1 MSLANRIAALALA
14 GSFVLPGSAFAVGGD
29 LVPHYGT
36 LGRVSTPMHTA
47 GTAISR
53 MRTDAAGNH
62 YLARWFEWSI
72 PQSTLAG
79 GTVILGTSLVG
90 VTKLD
95 ANGALVT
102 GFGFGGSTTLRIGTD
117 PSVSVSDMLI
127 LADGRILLA
136 GETSTPG
143 AIDPSKCWLAR
154 LNANGLVDT
163 TFGTGGQF
171 ELASSSGAAC
181 SQPHLAMA
189 SGGQV
194 LVGFRGN
201 VDGSGRPQVV
211 RLNADG
217 SLDTAFG
224 TSGYGTPTYGSIV
237 NFSGL
242 AVNAAGEILAAGQ
255 TSIASNGGYF
265 STWYVFRFT
274 AAGAPSGVND
284 PPSAI
289 FAYIND
295 FPKADQPFHI
305 RGLVLQTDGK
315 PVLVGWGW
323 NGFDTDFYLLRVTTT
338 GAIDTTYS
346 GDGRVFIPMNV
357 NDQPT
362 AFWRDASNN
371 ITVAGYT
378 GVSNVTGIARVTS
391 AGVLD
396 SGFGTGGKL
405 FLDIQSGTAIQ
416 DSAGRFVTAF
426 STQVRRFLGTGA
438 TDTAFGSGGTTTLA
452 RPTTTAT
459 IQALARQST
468 GRIVAS
474 GWSQDAFQPQAI
486 LVRYDVSNTLNTF
499 FGDDSQDRILLG
511 MTEAPALA
519 MQPDNK
525 IVVAGTRIEAGT
537 GRQTW
542 GVYRFGEHGATDTT
556 FGGTPAP
563 GTTTLVPGTGNAM
576 PKAMALQADGKIVI
590 AGHAYS
596 GTKPIVA
603 VARLNPDGSPDT
615 TFDADGIALTD
626 FASSTGAYGRHVTI
640 QSDGR
645 IVVAGIAIIG
655 GVTQVAA
662 VRYNTNGSLDTTFDG
677 DGKILTAAPAGWF
690 AEARGVAQAA
700 DGRLVIAASFDQAG
714 GGQFA
719 LIKYLAN
726 GALDASF
733 GTGGIA
739 TRGVGGGTLHTRGM
753 AMLPSGKFLVGGEA
767 GLPGGAGSAFA
778 LFTANGAVDPGVG
791 TNGLWT
797 ASDPAGT
804 STEIAT
810 LLLLPDGKV
819 VTGGTTSTDGA
830 ASYELT
836 WRYGDGGAIAFTAA
850 TASFAENAGAVTAT
864 VTRTGGTSGPM
875 QVDFAIAS
883 GTATFTTNCCGGGL
897 DAYGLPTGTLFW
909 PDGAGGDRTIPFTIY
924 NDALGEPDETFTIT
938 LSGAGLGTPAVQTVT
953 IVSDDD
959 TTPNAFFF
967 VDLSGAARSTVM
979 TSNAVT
985 ITGINTP
992 APISVTGGT
1001 YSIGCNGTFTAT
1013 AGTISNGQAVC
1024 VRHTS
1029 SASFGTATS
1038 TTLTV
1043 GGVSDTFTTTTAVG
1057 YALTVSQTGGV
1068 AGLVTSTPAG
1078 VTCGV
1083 DCSETFA
1090 NGTGV
1095 TLVASS
1101 SDPRLVFTQWSGACT
1116 GTAPV
1121 CIVTMSQARNVTA
1134 HFVYRILLP
1143 VYNEGGGTIASQP
1156 AGIDCGPDES
1166 DCEALFL
1173 PGTQVTLTATALPGG
1188 KVASLTGSACT
1199 GQPVCQV
1206 TVTASDEDQSAN
1218 MLTRQVAFLTPLTVT
1233 KAGTGSGTVATAPA
1247 SELDCGAT
1255 CTIARAP
1262 GTSVTLV
1269 ATAAPG
1275 STFAGWSGGGCTGTG
1290 TCVATF
1296 TTSVTAVTATF
1307 TASAATRGDVNGDG
1321 KADLFWRE
1329 AAPGQGLSWWT
1340 MNGATA
1346 TAANYHAV
1354 GSEWQVADVGD
1365 LDGDGNADLL
1375 WRRMTDGAN
1384 YLWTLDG
1391 FAFKG
1396 FFDLGIL
1403 DPAAWS
1409 LVGAADLDGDGKDD
1423 IVWRG
1428 TDGTVYAWL
1437 MNGGVIASQGV
1448 IGNPGTQWVIA
1459 DLADMNGDGKSDIVF
1474 RNSSD
1479 GGVYIYFMSGLA
1491 IASGGYVGAV
1501 DPVAWTLVGAAD
1513 FSGDGKADFLWRH
1526 SSGDTWVWLMNG
1538 ASFVGAGGIGN
1549 PGAGWSVRAFGDFDG
1564 DGHADL
1570 VWRHT
1575 DGTTYLW
1582 RMEGAGVL
1590 AYLPVANPGG
1600 AWDVVAP

>member
-14 GSFVLPGSAFAVGGD
+14 GAMALPGFAFAVGGD

-36 LGRVSTPMHTA
+36 LGRTSTAMHTA
-47 GTAISR
+47 TAYMSR
-53 MRTDAAGNH
+53 VRTDAAGNL
-62 YLARWFEWSI
+62 YLARIAEWVL
-72 PQSTLAG
+72 PQSTIGG
-79 GTVILGTSLVG
+79 GTTYDETSLVG

-95 ANGALVT
+95 ANGAPVA
-102 GFGFGGSTTLRIGTD
+102 GFGFGGTTLLRIGTD
-117 PSVSVSDMLI
+117 PSVGVSDMLV
-127 LADGRILLA
+127 LADGRIVLA
-136 GETSTPG
+136 GETATPG
-143 AIDPSKCWLAR
+143 VNDPVKCWVAR
-154 LNANGLVDT
+154 LTANGMPDA

-181 SQPHLAMA
+181 SQPHLALS

-201 VDGSGRPQVV
+201 MGGAGRPQVV
-211 RLNADG
+211 RLNANG
-217 SLDTAFG
+217 SLDAAFG
-224 TSGYGTPTYGSIV
+224 TAGYGTPTYGDII

-255 TSIASNGGYF
+255 TSTYSNGGYF
-265 STWYVFRFT
+265 SSWYVFRFT

-284 PPSAI
+284 PDSAI
-289 FAYIND
+289 LAFIND
-295 FPKADQPFHI
+295 FPKADVPFHI

-315 PVLVGWGW
+315 PVIVGWGW
-323 NGFDTDFYLLRVTTT
+323 NGFDTDYYLLRVTTT

-346 GDGRVFIPMNV
+346 GDGRVFIPMGV
-357 NDQPT
+357 NDQPSD
-362 AFWRDASNN
+362 FWRDASNN

-378 GVSNVTGIARVTS
+378 GASNQTGVARLTS
-391 AGVLD
+391 AGALD
-396 SGFGTGGKL
+396 AGFGTGGKL
-405 FLDIQSGTAIQ
+405 FLGIHPSAALQ
-416 DSAGRFVTAF
+416 DSAGRFVTAW

-438 TDTAFGSGGTTTLA
+438 TDAAFGTGGTTTLA
-452 RPTTTAT
+452 GPATTAT
-459 IQALARQST
+459 VQALARQST

-511 MTEAPALA
+511 LADAPALA

-563 GTTTLVPGTGNAM
+563 GTTTLVLGTGNAM
-576 PKAMALQADGKIVI
+576 PKAMALQADGKFVI

-596 GTKPIVA
+596 GGKPHVA

-615 TFDADGIALTD
+615 SFDGDGIALTD
-626 FASSTGAYGRHVTI
+626 FASSTGAYGRQVTI

-645 IVVAGIAIIG
+645 IVVAGVAIIG

-662 VRYNTNGSLDTTFDG
+662 VRYNANGSLDTTFDG

-719 LIKYLAN
+719 LIKYLDS

-733 GTGGIA
+733 GAGGVA
-739 TRGVGGGTLHTRGM
+739 TRGVNGGTVHARGM
-753 AMLPSGKFLVGGEA
+753 VMLPSGKFLVGGEA
-767 GLPGGAGSAFA
+767 ALPGGAGSAFA

-804 STEIAT
+804 STEIAA

-836 WRYGDGGAIAFTAA
+836 WRYGDGGTIAFSSP

-864 VTRTGGTSGPM
+864 VTRTGGTSGPL
-875 QVDFAIAS
+875 QATYTITS
-883 GTATFTTNCCGGGL
+883 GTATFTTSCCGGGL
-897 DAYGLPTGTLFW
+897 DAYGTPTGILLW
-909 PDGAGGDRTIPFTIY
+909 ADGTGGNGTIPFTIY

-938 LSGAGLGTPAVQTVT
+938 LSGAGVGSPAVQTVT

-959 TTPNAFFF
+959 TTPNPFFF

-992 APISVTGGT
+992 SPVSVTGGT
-1001 YSIGCNGTFTAT
+1001 YSIGCTGTFTAT
-1013 AGTISNGQAVC
+1013 AGTVANGQTVC

-1029 SASFGTATS
+1029 SASFGTATT

-1043 GGVSDTFTTTTAVG
+1043 GGVSDAFTTTTAVG
-1057 YALTVSQTGGV
+1057 YALTVSQTGGA

-1078 VTCGV
+1078 VTCGL

-1090 NGTGV
+1090 SGTSV

-1101 SDPRLVFTQWSGACT
+1101 SDPRLVFTQWSGACN

-1121 CIVTMSQARNVTA
+1121 CIVSMGQARNVTA
-1134 HFVYRILLP
+1134 HFVYKILLP

-1156 AGIDCGPDES
+1156 AGIDCGPQES
-1166 DCEALFL
+1166 ECEATFL
-1173 PGTQVTLTATALPGG
+1173 PGTSITLTATASPGG
-1188 KVASLTGSACT
+1188 RCPSSPVRPARASPCARSRSRPPTRTRAPACSRARSPSSPRLPWPSW
-1199 GQPVCQV
+1199 GRDRERSPRPRHPRS
-1206 TVTASDEDQSAN
+1206 TAARPAPSCARPGRSSRWWRPPRRAPPS
-1218 MLTRQVAFLTPLTVT
+1218 R
-1233 KAGTGSGTVATAPA
+1233 AGTAVV
-1247 SELDCGAT
+1247 
-1255 CTIARAP
+1255 ARAP
-1262 GTSVTLV
+1262 GPACS
-1269 ATAAPG
+1269 
-1275 STFAGWSGGGCTGTG
+1275 
-1290 TCVATF
+1290 
-1296 TTSVTAVTATF
+1296 
-1307 TASAATRGDVNGDG
+1307 ASRH
-1321 KADLFWRE
+1321 L
-1329 AAPGQGLSWWT
+1329 
-1340 MNGATA
+1340 
-1346 TAANYHAV
+1346 
-1354 GSEWQVADVGD
+1354 
-1365 LDGDGNADLL
+1365 
-1375 WRRMTDGAN
+1375 RR
-1384 YLWTLDG
+1384 
-1391 FAFKG
+1391 
-1396 FFDLGIL
+1396 
-1403 DPAAWS
+1403 P
-1409 LVGAADLDGDGKDD
+1409 
-1423 IVWRG
+1423 
-1428 TDGTVYAWL
+1428 
-1437 MNGGVIASQGV
+1437 
-1448 IGNPGTQWVIA
+1448 
-1459 DLADMNGDGKSDIVF
+1459 
-1474 RNSSD
+1474 
-1479 GGVYIYFMSGLA
+1479 
-1491 IASGGYVGAV
+1491 
-1501 DPVAWTLVGAAD
+1501 
-1513 FSGDGKADFLWRH
+1513 
-1526 SSGDTWVWLMNG
+1526 
-1538 ASFVGAGGIGN
+1538 
-1549 PGAGWSVRAFGDFDG
+1549 
-1564 DGHADL
+1564 
-1570 VWRHT
+1570 
-1575 DGTTYLW
+1575 
-1582 RMEGAGVL
+1582 
-1590 AYLPVANPGG
+1590 
-1600 AWDVVAP
+1600 